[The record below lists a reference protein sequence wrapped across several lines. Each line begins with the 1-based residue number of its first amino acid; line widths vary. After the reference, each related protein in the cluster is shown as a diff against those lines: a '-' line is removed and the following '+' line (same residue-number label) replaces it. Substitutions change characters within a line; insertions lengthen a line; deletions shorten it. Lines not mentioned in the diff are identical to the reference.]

1 MVEPQPSKLVMRVR
15 FPSSAPILPSSCH
28 LLGSLLQIL
37 LYAIESRTRCV
48 PRRRCGAAR
57 FPDAGVRGSS
67 VILPMSAGQA
77 AVKAFGQHTAG
88 LPRSRLAGGP
98 QGKRTRLGQ
107 R

>member
-1 MVEPQPSKLVMRVR
+1 VYPDDVAAPPG
-15 FPSSAPILPSSCH
+15 FPMPVFA
-28 LLGSLLQIL
+28 
-37 LYAIESRTRCV
+37 V
-48 PRRRCGAAR
+48 PA
-57 FPDAGVRGSS
+57 S
-67 VILPMSAGQA
+67 ILPMSAGQA